1 VVMVPDT
8 SGPSHSCWRPVTPAD
23 WELREPTAFRLPVRR
38 NRYGGSSA
46 GSLAVT
52 FWAR

>member
-1 VVMVPDT
+1 
-8 SGPSHSCWRPVTPAD
+8 VTPAD

-46 GSLAVT
+46 GDARGHVLGTVT
-52 FWAR
+52 RHGGGQAGACA